1 MEIYLPIAEI
11 SMNPIPLL
19 ILGAVVGVISGL
31 FGVGGGFIMT
41 PLLIFIG
48 VPPAVAVGTQANQ
61 IVGASVSG
69 ISSYWRKKLI
79 DFRMAAVLLGGSLI
93 GSVLGV
99 WLFSLL
105 RRMGQVDLVISI
117 LYVLVLGS
125 IGGMMLIESVSVIL
139 KDRAGVQPR
148 KKLHR
153 HNWLHGLPIKLRF
166 PRSRLYVSALV
177 PFIIGFLGGL
187 MVSILGVGG
196 SFFMIPAMIYL
207 LEMPPSMVPG
217 TSLISV
223 LITTGVATIIHSY
236 TTHTVDIVLAVFLL
250 IGGGIGAQI
259 GTRFSSHLRG
269 DHSRALLAAVILI
282 VALKLLI
289 GLVIRPD
296 NLYSLIVDS

>member
-19 ILGAVVGVISGL
+19 LLGAVVGIISGL

-69 ISSYWRKKLI
+69 ISGYWRRRHI
-79 DFRMAAVLLGGSLI
+79 DFKMAAVLLGGSLI
-93 GSVLGV
+93 GSILGV
-99 WLFSLL
+99 WIFSFL
-105 RRMGQVDLVISI
+105 RQIGQVDLVISI
-117 LYVLVLGS
+117 LYIVVLGS
-125 IGGMMLIESVSVIL
+125 IGGMMLVESVSVIL
-139 KDRAGVQPR
+139 KDRSGVKPR
-148 KKLHR
+148 RKLHR
-153 HNWLHGLPIKLRF
+153 HNWLHGLPFKLRF
-166 PRSRLYVSALV
+166 PRSRLYVSAVV
-177 PFIIGFLGGL
+177 PFAIGFLGGL
-187 MVSILGVGG
+187 LVSILGVGG

-217 TSLISV
+217 TSLVSV
-223 LITTGVATIIHSY
+223 LITTGVATLIHSY

-259 GTRFSSHLRG
+259 GTRFSTRIRG
-269 DHSRALLAAVILI
+269 EQSRALLAAVILI

-296 NLYSLIVDS
+296 NLYSLIIDG